1 VDTANEPSPEP
12 IEFAGS
18 SLGKYRHVCA
28 FFTSPKEEYE
38 TLLPFVRA
46 GLEHGERAYHVLPG
60 RYRVEHLAQLRSAGI
75 DVEKARQTR
84 QLEIVLPEESY
95 LSGGRFSKEAMLA
108 LIQAALKAGQALG
121 FPLTR
126 LIAHAETV
134 LYDWSKV
141 NDWIEYE
148 MRLNDVLPRY
158 DDPVIC
164 TYDAN
169 LLNGSLALDIL
180 RTHLVAVVGGVLHEN
195 PFYSRPEK
203 FLAQLRGRAGALPK
217 AYRA

>member
-1 VDTANEPSPEP
+1 METANERSAEP
-12 IEFAGS
+12 IQFAGS
-18 SLGKYRHVCA
+18 SLGNYRHVCA

-46 GLEHGERAYHVLPG
+46 GLEQGERAYHVLPD
-60 RYRVEHLAQLRSAGI
+60 RYRNEHLEQLRGAGI
-75 DVEKARQTR
+75 DVEKAQQTR

-95 LSGGRFSKEAMLA
+95 LSGGSFSKDSMLA

-126 LIAHAETV
+126 LVAHAETV
-134 LYDWSKV
+134 LEDWSNV

-180 RTHLVAVVGGVLHEN
+180 RTHPVAVIGGVLHEN
-195 PFYSRPEK
+195 PFYAHPQE
-203 FLAQLRGRAGALPK
+203 FLTQLLGRTGALPK

>member
-1 VDTANEPSPEP
+1 
-12 IEFAGS
+12 
-18 SLGKYRHVCA
+18 
-28 FFTSPKEEYE
+28 
-38 TLLPFVRA
+38 
-46 GLEHGERAYHVLPG
+46 
-60 RYRVEHLAQLRSAGI
+60 
-75 DVEKARQTR
+75 VEKAQQTR
-84 QLEIVLPEESY
+84 QLEVVLPEESY

-169 LLNGSLALDIL
+169 LLNGSSRSISCALIPW
-180 RTHLVAVVGGVLHEN
+180 RSSAACSMKIRFMRI
-195 PFYSRPEK
+195 PRSF
-203 FLAQLRGRAGALPK
+203 
-217 AYRA
+217 